1 MAINREKVLEAAQ
14 KYVEKK
20 KYDKAIVEFQKVIQ
34 EDPNDARILLKIG
47 DLQSKAFQY
56 AEAIETYERVGS
68 FYAQQGFALKAI
80 AVFKQIK
87 EIIAKHVPNLEE
99 RFGHITPKLAEL
111 YQQLGL
117 TSDALAALDEVATR
131 FQRQQ
136 RDQDAIEVFRQIVEL
151 DPTNPLPHL
160 RLAEALSRV
169 KDAEAAVLEFAFAA
183 SLLVKLGRRDDAIK
197 VFERLLHHK
206 PDPLNARICA
216 ELYLERAQPADG
228 MQALAKLQMSF
239 QANPK
244 DLDTLA
250 LLARAFQAIGQAGKG
265 IEVQKEM
272 ARLAREQG
280 KTELFGQL
288 IERLLRA
295 APNDEQVLALAQ
307 TGQSQIP
314 PSAPPPPS
322 TEAAVAPPEPY
333 GESAVEELSYV
344 EAEDST
350 SGHPEPPPP
359 SAPRYEREVPPAV
372 YAASEPTPE
381 PAPPPSDDARDD
393 RASEQ
398 EAAQAEGA
406 DRAVAAGG
414 GGEEYDNADA
424 GPDLIVDGSEDG
436 VELVEEGQD
445 ALVVA
450 EAIKQALIDAATFR
464 RVRLYDKAID
474 TIREVLEMA
483 PTSIE
488 LRQVLR
494 DVLLETR
501 EYEQAS
507 RQMLALASLHIDVG
521 DVEEAARALYDVISI
536 EPGNRRAEEML
547 RGLGYDVASSTDV
560 SPALA
565 SARAARMTEGP
576 AAQPPYIPAYEGE
589 EGRAEAQDGP
599 LASYELDD
607 TGNRHM
613 RPAPVDATEA
623 RAMNAGQAE
632 EEAQDAPLPSFPLE
646 APESEAEFDLVQPRT
661 GTPDESGGFAA
672 QPEPTKP
679 PPHTELE
686 DALEEVDF
694 YASRGLY
701 EDARAILVEQLEL
714 HPNHI
719 LLTERMGELE
729 TQEQGA
735 RGGSGTREV
744 PRGNVDRS
752 FDRSF
757 DIAASLDAIENL
769 DTASE
774 LPSGFQDTGKQIDVE
789 EVFAKFKEGVAK
801 QVSADDAQ
809 SHYDLGVAYKEMGL
823 LDDAIREFDVA
834 ARDPK
839 RECVCRSMIG
849 NLQVERGRLN
859 EAIESYLQGL
869 HAQKRTPDQETVLFY
884 EVGVA
889 YEATKR
895 PKDAL
900 LYFQRVM
907 RREPNHRDVQ
917 DRVRRLSPPVAKPAP
932 RAAAVGADDEFER
945 AFDEIIGDGKLP

>member
-1 MAINREKVLEAAQ
+1 VLEAAQ

-47 DLQSKAFQY
+47 DLQSKALQY
-56 AEAIETYERVGS
+56 GEAIETYERVGS

-131 FQRQQ
+131 LQRQQ
-136 RDQDAIEVFRQIVEL
+136 RDQEAIDVFRKIVEL

-169 KDAEAAVLEFAFAA
+169 KDAESAVMEFGIAA

-206 PDPLNARICA
+206 PDPSNARICA
-216 ELYLERAQPADG
+216 ELYLERAQPTDG
-228 MQALAKLQMSF
+228 MQALAKLQMCF

-272 ARLAREQG
+272 ARLAKEQG
-280 KTELFGQL
+280 KVELFGQL
-288 IERLLRA
+288 IERLQRL
-295 APNDEQVLALAQ
+295 APNDEQVQALLAT

-314 PSAPPPPS
+314 PSVPPPS
-322 TEAAVAPPEPY
+322 STEASQPDGY
-333 GESAVEELSYV
+333 GASAVEELSYI
-344 EAEDST
+344 EAEDSAVAA
-350 SGHPEPPPP
+350 PEPPPA
-359 SAPRYEREVPPAV
+359 SAPRYERVAADA
-372 YAASEPTPE
+372 YAAELSPREE
-381 PAPPPSDDARDD
+381 QPAEQPAQESYDA
-393 RASEQ
+393 
-398 EAAQAEGA
+398 
-406 DRAVAAGG
+406 
-414 GGEEYDNADA
+414 ADA
-424 GPDLIVDGSEDG
+424 GPDLVVDGTEDG
-436 VELVEEGQD
+436 VEFVDDAPD
-445 ALVVA
+445 ALALA
-450 EAIKQALIDAATFR
+450 ESIKQALIDAATFR
-464 RVRLYDKAID
+464 RVRLFDKAID
-474 TIREVLEMA
+474 TIREVLEVA

-521 DVEEAARALYDVISI
+521 DVEEAARALYDVLSI
-536 EPGNRRAEEML
+536 EPTNRRAEDML
-547 RGLGYDVASSTDV
+547 RGLGYDVASATDV

-565 SARAARMTEGP
+565 PAVASRLTERAREDATYG
-576 AAQPPYIPAYEGE
+576 GE
-589 EGRAEAQDGP
+589 QGSGGGSDAP

-607 TGNRHM
+607 TGNRHAVQPEA
-613 RPAPVDATEA
+613 PAQTDENEGTSE
-623 RAMNAGQAE
+623 GFE
-632 EEAQDAPLPSFPLE
+632 SPLPSFPLE
-646 APESEAEFDLVQPRT
+646 APESEAQFDLVQQRASSPE
-661 GTPDESGGFAA
+661 ESGGFAA
-672 QPEPTKP
+672 RGEQSEQTNKP

-701 EDARAILVEQLEL
+701 EDARAILVEQLGL

-719 LLTERMGELE
+719 LLTERMTELE
-729 TQEQGA
+729 AQEQSA

-744 PRGNVDRS
+744 PRGNV
-752 FDRSF
+752 DRSF

-774 LPSGFQDTGKQIDVE
+774 LPASFQDAGKQIDVE

-809 SHYDLGVAYKEMGL
+809 SHYDLGLAYKEMGL
-823 LDDAIREFDVA
+823 IEDAIRELDVA

-849 NLQVERGRLN
+849 NIQVERGKWN
-859 EAIESYLQGL
+859 EAIEAYLQGL
-869 HAQKRTPDQETVLFY
+869 HAKTTPDQETVLCY

-895 PKDAL
+895 AKEAL
-900 LYFQRVM
+900 MYYNRVM

-917 DRVRRLSPPVAKPAP
+917 ERVRRLSAPLTKIAP

-945 AFDEIIGDGKLP
+945 AFDEIIGEGKLP

>member
-20 KYDKAIVEFQKVIQ
+20 KYDKAIIEYQKVIQ
-34 EDPNDARILLKIG
+34 EDPNDARILLKVG
-47 DLQSKAFQY
+47 DLQSKAAQY
-56 AEAIETYERVGS
+56 ADAIETYEKVGR

-117 TSDALAALDEVATR
+117 TSDALAALDEVATK

-136 RDQDAIEVFRQIVEL
+136 RDQEAIEVFRKIVEL

-169 KDAEAAVLEFAFAA
+169 KDAEAAVTEFGVAA

-197 VFERLLHHK
+197 VYERLLHHK
-206 PDPLNARICA
+206 PDPGNARIVA
-216 ELYLERAQPADG
+216 ELYLERAQPQDG
-228 MQALAKLQMSF
+228 MQALAKLQMCF

-250 LLARAFQAIGQAGKG
+250 LLARAFGAIGQAGKG

-280 KTELFGQL
+280 KIELYQQTV
-288 IERLLRA
+288 ERLLRI
-295 APNDEQVLALAQ
+295 APNDEGVRAIAAMGQVAP
-307 TGQSQIP
+307 T
-314 PSAPPPPS
+314 PPPPAS
-322 TEAAVAPPEPY
+322 TEEPAQDAYAEAEAP
-333 GESAVEELSYV
+333 VEELSYA
-344 EAEDST
+344 EAEA
-350 SGHPEPPPP
+350 PEEDAPQEEAAPP
-359 SAPRYEREVPPAV
+359 SAPRYERQPVPPPA
-372 YAASEPTPE
+372 YAEPE
-381 PAPPPSDDARDD
+381 PEAE
-393 RASEQ
+393 EQ
-398 EAAQAEGA
+398 A
-406 DRAVAAGG
+406 
-414 GGEEYDNADA
+414 YDTADA
-424 GPDLIVDGSEDG
+424 APDLMVEGSEDG
-436 VELVEEGQD
+436 VELLDEAPDD
-445 ALVVA
+445 ATIA

-464 RVRLYDKAID
+464 RVRLYDKAVD

-501 EYEQAS
+501 QYEQAA

-521 DVEEAARALYDVISI
+521 DVEEAARALYDVLSI
-536 EPGNRRAEEML
+536 EPQNHRAEDML
-547 RGLGYDVASSTDV
+547 RGLGYDVASATDV
-560 SPALA
+560 EAPAV
-565 SARAARMTEGP
+565 SAPSAARLTDRVH
-576 AAQPPYIPAYEGE
+576 GE
-589 EGRAEAQDGP
+589 EAAAYQAGYAQNDAP
-599 LASYELDD
+599 LAAYDLDD
-607 TGNRHM
+607 TGG
-613 RPAPVDATEA
+613 RPSVQPAAT
-623 RAMNAGQAE
+623 AE
-632 EEAQDAPLPSFPLE
+632 EEDALSTQDAPLPSFPLE
-646 APESEAEFDLVQPRT
+646 APESEAQFDLVQGRP
-661 GTPDESGGFAA
+661 PSSAEDSGGFAA
-672 QPEPTKP
+672 QQPSVAKAGP
-679 PPHTELE
+679 PPTHTELE

-694 YASRGLY
+694 YASRGLF
-701 EDARAILVEQLEL
+701 EDARAILEEQLQL

-719 LLTERMGELE
+719 LLTERLGELE

-744 PRGNVDRS
+744 PRGGE
-752 FDRSF
+752 DRSF

-774 LPSGFQDTGKQIDVE
+774 LPAGFADAGKQIDVE

-801 QVSADDAQ
+801 QVSVDDAQ

-823 LDDAIREFDVA
+823 IDDAIREFEVA
-834 ARDPK
+834 ARDVK
-839 RECVCRSMIG
+839 REVICRSMIG
-849 NLQVERGRLN
+849 NIQVERGRMN
-859 EAIESYLQGL
+859 EAIEAYLQGL
-869 HAQKRTPDQETVLFY
+869 HVKERTADQETVLCY
-884 EVGVA
+884 EVATV

-900 LYFQRVM
+900 TYFQRVM
-907 RREPNHRDVQ
+907 RRDPHYRDVQ
-917 DRVRRLSPPVAKPAP
+917 DRVRKLTAPATKVAP